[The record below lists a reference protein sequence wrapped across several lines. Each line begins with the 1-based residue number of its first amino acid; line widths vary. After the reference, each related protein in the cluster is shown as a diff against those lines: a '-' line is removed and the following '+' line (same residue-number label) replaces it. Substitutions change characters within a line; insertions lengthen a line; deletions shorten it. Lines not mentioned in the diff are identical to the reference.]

1 MVKKIRRSGD
11 TRIKMSNH
19 GTKTSGVNTGK
30 VTQVPKH
37 EKDPLAGKTLG
48 STLDDENVDVI
59 ILT

>member
-11 TRIKMSNH
+11 ARVRTTKQ
-19 GTKTSGVNTGK
+19 GTKPSGVNTGK

-37 EKDPLAGKTLG
+37 DKNPLAGKTLG
-48 STLDDENVDVI
+48 SNLDDDGIDVI